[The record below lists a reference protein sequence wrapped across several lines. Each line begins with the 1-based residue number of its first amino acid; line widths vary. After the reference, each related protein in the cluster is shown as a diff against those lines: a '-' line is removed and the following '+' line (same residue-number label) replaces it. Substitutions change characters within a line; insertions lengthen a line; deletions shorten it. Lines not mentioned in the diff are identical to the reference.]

1 MTRSDEISAS
11 TGISFNALMTVG
23 TPPIAVIPKDST
35 HFQIDC
41 DSLESGIERQVLLNL
56 RAGFLEV

>member
-1 MTRSDEISAS
+1 
-11 TGISFNALMTVG
+11 MTVG
-23 TPPIAVIPKDST
+23 TPPIAVIPKGST